1 MVAVEPVEVQVR
13 VEDEPEVCGV
23 NATILG
29 GAGGRQHTWNEV
41 LVIQINSD
49 VARKIASLIMHALQ

>member
-23 NATILG
+23 NAIILG
-29 GAGGRQHTWNEV
+29 GAGGKQHAWNED
-41 LVIQINSD
+41 LAILNSD
-49 VARKIASLIMHALQ
+49 